1 MSFKII
7 GLVVFIT
14 GVLGLAY
21 LLFCAG
27 KPGKKSGV
35 EKAERKPTLDE
46 LFPVDEETGERIY
59 QREDHDGVIS
69 SDDELTP
76 AIYVGYKRHK
86 FILPRDAC
94 NLYSRMV
101 EMFADQYAVAPQIRV
116 TDIIQAEEKDFEN
129 QSLDVKSAMQFM
141 SRMNFNFVLSDV
153 HSGEIV
159 LVMLTEERLAD
170 SGNSAF
176 LIGLLS
182 HLNIP
187 LYRYERLADISD
199 NDLAID
205 IAETI
210 SGGQFK

>member
-1 MSFKII
+1 MSFKMI
-7 GLVVFIT
+7 GLLIFFA

-21 LLFCAG
+21 LLFFSG
-27 KPGKKSGV
+27 KSGKKLEG
-35 EKAERKPTLDE
+35 EKGERKLTLDE
-46 LFPVDEETGERIY
+46 LFPIDKDTGERIY
-59 QREDHDGVIS
+59 QGEDHDGAII

-76 AIYVGYKRHK
+76 AIYTGYKRHK
-86 FILPRDAC
+86 FLLPRDAS
-94 NLYSRMV
+94 NLYSRLV
-101 EMFADQYAVAPQIRV
+101 EMFTDQYTVAPRVRV

-129 QSLDVKSAMQFM
+129 QSLEVKSAMQFM
-141 SRMNFNFVLSDV
+141 SRMNFNFVLSDL
-153 HSGEIV
+153 HSGEIM

-210 SGGQFK
+210 SGGHFE

>member
-1 MSFKII
+1 MSFKMI
-7 GLVVFIT
+7 GLAVFIV
-14 GVLGLAY
+14 GVFGLAY
-21 LLFCAG
+21 LLFYTG
-27 KPGKKSGV
+27 KPRAKSGGENGV
-35 EKAERKPTLDE
+35 RKLTLDD
-46 LFPVDEETGERIY
+46 LFPIDEETGEKIY
-59 QREDHDGVIS
+59 QREDHDGVIT
-69 SDDELTP
+69 SDNELTP
-76 AIYVGYKRHK
+76 AIYAGYKRHK
-86 FILPRDAC
+86 FLLPRDAS
-94 NLYSRMV
+94 NLYSRLV
-101 EMFADQYAVAPQIRV
+101 EMFADQYAVAPRVRV

-129 QSLDVKSAMQFM
+129 QSPDVKSAMQFM

-199 NDLAID
+199 NELAID

-210 SGGQFK
+210 AGGKFE

>member
-7 GLVVFIT
+7 GLAVFIA

-21 LLFCAG
+21 LLFFTG
-27 KPGKKSGV
+27 KSSKKPVG
-35 EKAERKPTLDE
+35 EKGDRKPTLDE
-46 LFPVDEETGERIY
+46 LFPIDEVTGERIY
-59 QREDHDGVIS
+59 QQDDPDSVIV
-69 SDDELTP
+69 SDNELTP

-86 FILPRDAC
+86 FLLPRDAS
-94 NLYSRMV
+94 NLYSRLI
-101 EMFADQYAVAPQIRV
+101 EMFADQYAVAPRVRV
-116 TDIIQAEEKDFEN
+116 TDIIQAEEKDFES

-182 HLNIP
+182 QLNIP

-210 SGGQFK
+210 SGGQFE

>member
-1 MSFKII
+1 MSFKMI
-7 GLVVFIT
+7 GLAVFIA

-21 LLFCAG
+21 LLFYSG
-27 KPGKKSGV
+27 KPRKKSNG
-35 EKAERKPTLDE
+35 EKVARKPTLDE
-46 LFPVDEETGERIY
+46 LFPIDEETGEKIY
-59 QREDHDGVIS
+59 QREEQDGVVT
-69 SDDELTP
+69 SDNELTP

-86 FILPRDAC
+86 FILPRDAS
-94 NLYSRMV
+94 NLYSRLV
-101 EMFADQYAVAPQIRV
+101 EIFADQYAVAPQIRV

-129 QSLDVKSAMQFM
+129 QSLDVKSAIQFM
-141 SRMNFNFVLSDV
+141 SRMNFNFVLSDI

-187 LYRYERLADISD
+187 LYRYERLADIND

-210 SGGQFK
+210 SGGQFE

>member
-1 MSFKII
+1 MSFKMI
-7 GLVVFIT
+7 GLAVFIA

-21 LLFCAG
+21 LLFFTG
-27 KPGKKSGV
+27 KSEKKPGG
-35 EKAERKPTLDE
+35 EKGSRKPTLDE
-46 LFPVDEETGERIY
+46 LFPIDAETGERIY
-59 QREDHDGVIS
+59 QREDHEGVIS

-86 FILPRDAC
+86 FILPRDAS
-94 NLYSRMV
+94 NLYSRLI
-101 EMFADQYAVAPQIRV
+101 EMFADQYAVAPRVRV
-116 TDIIQAEEKDFEN
+116 TDIIQAEEKDFES

-159 LVMLTEERLAD
+159 LVMLTEERLAE
-170 SGNSAF
+170 SENSTF

-205 IAETI
+205 ISETI
-210 SGGQFK
+210 SDGQFE

>member
-1 MSFKII
+1 MSFKMI
-7 GLVVFIT
+7 GLAVFIA

-21 LLFCAG
+21 LLFFTG
-27 KPGKKSGV
+27 KSGKKPAG
-35 EKAERKPTLDE
+35 EKEERKPTLDE
-46 LFPVDEETGERIY
+46 LFPIDEETGERIY
-59 QREDHDGVIS
+59 QQEDTDSVMV

-86 FILPRDAC
+86 FLLPRDAS
-94 NLYSRMV
+94 NLYSRLV
-101 EMFADQYAVAPQIRV
+101 EMFADQYAVAPRVRV
-116 TDIIQAEEKDFEN
+116 TDIIQAEEKDFES

-210 SGGQFK
+210 SGGQFE

>member
-1 MSFKII
+1 MSFKMI
-7 GLVVFIT
+7 GLAVFIA

-21 LLFCAG
+21 LLFCTG
-27 KPGKKSGV
+27 KSGKKSDG
-35 EKAERKPTLDE
+35 EQAARKSTLDE
-46 LFPVDEETGERIY
+46 LFPIDEETGEKIY
-59 QREDHDGVIS
+59 QWEDNDGVLS
-69 SDDELTP
+69 SDNDLTP

-86 FILPRDAC
+86 FILPRDAS
-94 NLYSRMV
+94 NLYSRLV
-101 EMFADQYAVAPQIRV
+101 EMFADQYAVAPRVRV
-116 TDIIQAEEKDFEN
+116 TDIIQAEEKDFES
-129 QSLDVKSAMQFM
+129 QSPDVKSAMQFM

-199 NDLAID
+199 NELAID

-210 SGGQFK
+210 SGGQFE